1 MSAATTSVVATLR
14 GRLTTTVGRELLVGV
29 TGLALVGFIL
39 AHLAG
44 NLLVFA
50 GPAALNGYAKAL
62 HDLGGLL
69 WVARIGLITV
79 FVVHIS
85 SAISLAR
92 ESRSARAQ
100 AYESTVR
107 SGPKTVASRM
117 MLLSGLT
124 LLFFLFFHLSDF
136 TLTSPTGD
144 KSVVNGENL
153 GLYGLVWNSF
163 ANPIRVLF
171 YLAAMACLG
180 THLTHAISSV
190 LVTLGIL
197 RDKNTPNAD
206 LAARAVGLII
216 AIGFSSIPLYVF
228 IKANFIGGQV

>member
-1 MSAATTSVVATLR
+1 MSAVAANALATLR

-29 TGLALVGFIL
+29 TGLALVGFVV

-44 NLLVFA
+44 NLLIYA
-50 GPAALNGYAKAL
+50 GPEAINAYSRAL
-62 HDLGGLL
+62 HNLGELL

-79 FVVHIS
+79 FVVHIG

-92 ESRSARAQ
+92 ANRSARAQ
-100 AYESTVR
+100 AYESQVH

-124 LLFFLFFHLSDF
+124 MLLFVLFHLWDF
-136 TLTSPTGD
+136 TISSHEAPR
-144 KSVVNGENL
+144 SVVNGEDL
-153 GLYGLVWNSF
+153 GLYGVVWNSF
-163 ANPIRVLF
+163 ANPVRSLF

-180 THLTHAISSV
+180 LHLTHAISSV

-206 LAARAVGLII
+206 LAARVIGITLAVGF
-216 AIGFSSIPLYVF
+216 GSIPVYVF
-228 IKANFIGGQV
+228 VKSFILGGQG